1 MNIAIVGIS
10 GAVGQELLS
19 VLTERDFPVE
29 NLKLFGSA
37 RSAGKVYTFRDK
49 KIEVLELRVVVY
61 HWTLLLLLLNMVPL

>member
-19 VLTERDFPVE
+19 VLTERNFPVD

-37 RSAGKVYTFRDK
+37 RSAGKKYSFK
-49 KIEVLELRVVVY
+49 GFY
-61 HWTLLLLLLNMVPL
+61 